1 MFVEVNMFRIVNL
14 VFIFISLSIMN
25 LQAQDEPDSVK
36 GGYKTCTVYNMWY
49 NFGEID
55 LNT

>member
-1 MFVEVNMFRIVNL
+1 MFRIVNL